1 MSNTNS
7 HFDVLIIGSGAA
19 GMAIALSLAS
29 QYRIAL
35 LSKSSLVA
43 GSSPHAQGGI
53 AAVLKQGEDSYQAHI
68 NDTLK
73 AGAGLCHKAVV
84 RHTIEQGKA
93 AIHFLMEKGVQ
104 FSQDPEHPGQPHLT
118 REGGHSHRRV
128 LHVADKTGAAVVKSL
143 SEQVLEH
150 PNIQCYTNMTATD
163 LLINHGRC
171 HGARAL
177 NNHTGALQSFSAK
190 QTVLATGGASSC
202 YLHTSSTEQA
212 YGDGIAM
219 AWRAGAE
226 IANLEFNQFHPTCLY
241 NPNGQSFLITEAVRG
256 EGGQLRLP
264 NGERFMPRYHAAAE
278 LAPRDIVARAIHQ
291 EIQQGQI
298 NNVLLDISHL
308 PATKIAQLF
317 PTILE
322 RCLTLGLDIRQQA
335 IPVVPAAHYTCG
347 GVVTNAQGHTNI
359 PGLYAVGEVACTGL
373 HGANRMASN
382 SLLECLVFARNAS
395 DDLNR
400 RLPNSPQPMPH
411 DDKLNSTSTTTPE
424 SIIYQIRE
432 ILSQQVGIVRSNHG
446 LSQALAELEG
456 LRQQYPLNNHP
467 QHFTDINYRNLWT
480 VAWLT
485 TRAALSRRESR
496 GLHYN
501 VDFPKLS
508 TDLYDTHLQQQKLW
522 QQCITQTT
530 GSKSALEN

>member
-1 MSNTNS
+1 
-7 HFDVLIIGSGAA
+7 
-19 GMAIALSLAS
+19 
-29 QYRIAL
+29 
-35 LSKSSLVA
+35 
-43 GSSPHAQGGI
+43 
-53 AAVLKQGEDSYQAHI
+53 
-68 NDTLK
+68 
-73 AGAGLCHKAVV
+73 
-84 RHTIEQGKA
+84 
-93 AIHFLMEKGVQ
+93 
-104 FSQDPEHPGQPHLT
+104 
-118 REGGHSHRRV
+118 
-128 LHVADKTGAAVVKSL
+128 
-143 SEQVLEH
+143 
-150 PNIQCYTNMTATD
+150 
-163 LLINHGRC
+163 
-171 HGARAL
+171 
-177 NNHTGALQSFSAK
+177 
-190 QTVLATGGASSC
+190 
-202 YLHTSSTEQA
+202 
-212 YGDGIAM
+212 
-219 AWRAGAE
+219 
-226 IANLEFNQFHPTCLY
+226 
-241 NPNGQSFLITEAVRG
+241 
-256 EGGQLRLP
+256 
-264 NGERFMPRYHAAAE
+264 
-278 LAPRDIVARAIHQ
+278 
-291 EIQQGQI
+291 
-298 NNVLLDISHL
+298 
-308 PATKIAQLF
+308 
-317 PTILE
+317 
-322 RCLTLGLDIRQQA
+322 
-335 IPVVPAAHYTCG
+335 
-347 GVVTNAQGHTNI
+347 
-359 PGLYAVGEVACTGL
+359 
-373 HGANRMASN
+373 MASN